1 MKQKILLFIY
11 KIFAIFAKIYLK
23 RTKPEIIWIT
33 WSVGKTSCR
42 MIVSQT
48 IKNLFPN
55 KKIYTSPKNYNSE
68 IWIICS
74 IFREEN
80 YKPSI
85 FFLILLFFKL
95 FFKSIFWWKKYDI
108 LVLEYGVDKP
118 KDMDFLLW
126 VARPDISVFTKL
138 DFIHVANFKDQDELW
153 LEKSKLIF
161 ATKKAVFLNKQDPFQ
176 NSLFPE
182 IDQEKYFYNEDVP
195 DFYYTFENWKIFS
208 NIWQIKKNLL
218 WEENIVYLELAF
230 KIAVILWFEDFEEKE
245 MYLDFELQWGR
256 FSIFEWICDSIIVD
270 SSYNSWPES
279 MKTMIK
285 NTDILRNE
293 LFPDYKNLFVLWDMR
308 EIWQNS
314 AQKHKEL
321 FEFASKFWE
330 IISVWKETAANFWK
344 HIGNFKYSSQAG
356 KILKIYLEE
365 HKDQKFII
373 LFKWSQNTIFLEEA
387 IKEVLK
393 NKEDESKLV
402 RQEKYWKKEDF

>member
-33 WSVGKTSCR
+33 WSVWKTSCR

-85 FFLILLFFKL
+85 FFLILLFFK
-95 FFKSIFWWKKYDI
+95 FFFSSIFQRKKYDI
-108 LVLEYGVDKP
+108 LVLEYWVDKP

-126 VARPDISVFTKL
+126 IARPDISIFTKL
-138 DFIHVANFKDQDELW
+138 DFIHVANFKNQDELW

-161 ATKKAVFLNKQDPFQ
+161 ATKKVVFLNEQDPFQ
-176 NSLFPE
+176 KSLFPE
-182 IDQEKYFYNEDVP
+182 IDQEKYFYNESVP

-208 NIWQIKKNLL
+208 NIWQIKTNLL

-245 MYLDFELQWGR
+245 MYLDFELQWWR

-308 EIWQNS
+308 EIWENS

-344 HIGNFKYSSQAG
+344 HIWNFKYSSQAG

-393 NKEDESKLV
+393 NKKDEKKLV

>member
-1 MKQKILLFIY
+1 
-11 KIFAIFAKIYLK
+11 
-23 RTKPEIIWIT
+23 
-33 WSVGKTSCR
+33 

-85 FFLILLFFKL
+85 FFLILLFLKL

-195 DFYYTFENWKIFS
+195 DFYYTFEN
-208 NIWQIKKNLL
+208 
-218 WEENIVYLELAF
+218 
-230 KIAVILWFEDFEEKE
+230 
-245 MYLDFELQWGR
+245 
-256 FSIFEWICDSIIVD
+256 
-270 SSYNSWPES
+270 
-279 MKTMIK
+279 
-285 NTDILRNE
+285 
-293 LFPDYKNLFVLWDMR
+293 
-308 EIWQNS
+308 
-314 AQKHKEL
+314 
-321 FEFASKFWE
+321 
-330 IISVWKETAANFWK
+330 
-344 HIGNFKYSSQAG
+344 
-356 KILKIYLEE
+356 
-365 HKDQKFII
+365 
-373 LFKWSQNTIFLEEA
+373 
-387 IKEVLK
+387 
-393 NKEDESKLV
+393 
-402 RQEKYWKKEDF
+402 